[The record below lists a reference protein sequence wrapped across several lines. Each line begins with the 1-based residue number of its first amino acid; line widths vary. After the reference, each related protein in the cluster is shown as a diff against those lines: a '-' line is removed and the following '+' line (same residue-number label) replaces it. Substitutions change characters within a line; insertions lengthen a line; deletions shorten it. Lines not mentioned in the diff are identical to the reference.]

1 MFLIVFFSCKF
12 WDSENLPV
20 SSIRYTRGGGQIS
33 QDSIFTFPKVAESSL
48 NLRLALRQKKKQLRT
63 KDLWFYISLLMIIT
77 KGNNDLLRFE
87 NQLRHLLPPVD
98 AHCPGPPSHNH
109 SIDICWK
116 PCRQTMIFQHDLQ
129 QLHKSHWSRTIQGE
143 DTKQRIEKKSERKQV
158 IWSGVLAYA
167 LLLLLARSDAQANSP
182 FSCGWTIQLVSF
194 QKIHSA
200 NVTEFRQERSDLKWK
215 ANNSYINALWCAG

>member
-1 MFLIVFFSCKF
+1 M
-12 WDSENLPV
+12 

-116 PCRQTMIFQHDLQ
+116 PRRQTMIFQHDLQ
-129 QLHKSHWSRTIQGE
+129 QLHKIIDEGPSREKTQNRESKKNQKGNKWSEVECLLTRFYCCWHALMRRLTPPSPVPE
-143 DTKQRIEKKSERKQV
+143 PFN
-158 IWSGVLAYA
+158 WSL
-167 LLLLLARSDAQANSP
+167 
-182 FSCGWTIQLVSF
+182 FSKPIQLVP
-194 QKIHSA
+194 
-200 NVTEFRQERSDLKWK
+200 RQLWQ
-215 ANNSYINALWCAG
+215 NSGRKEVI